1 MWDPSAVMTF
11 ASIISAVLLAGILS
25 IGAVRS
31 GNINA
36 HSLKL
41 AIAFPTLVLISGLT
55 LYSKIGSD
63 ALTVVFGAVIGYVLG
78 GQVDKKAAD
87 GKL

>member
-1 MWDPSAVMTF
+1 MWDPSAIMTF
-11 ASIISAVLLAGILS
+11 TSIIGAVLLAGILS

-31 GNINA
+31 GHINA
-36 HSLKL
+36 DSLKL
-41 AIAFPTLVLISGLT
+41 AIAFPTLMLISGLT

-78 GQVDKKAAD
+78 GRVERRSVE
-87 GKL
+87 GNL